1 MADTIT
7 ALAALLW
14 PLMFLVLLL
23 VVRRPLVAVVRS
35 AEQREWTLEVGGQKI
50 NMGQLSDQQNVAIAD
65 LQAQISA
72 LHQRITEVGGTEGA
86 EVRPGWEQLPV
97 DDSRADTVPNSVL
110 WVDDYPSNNALI
122 VEQLQRNGIRVD
134 IALSTAEGLAKLG
147 ERRYGAVLSDM
158 GRYEND
164 TSVSDAGITLLRAV
178 RETHPTVPFL
188 IYCGARAAAHF
199 RDEALSAGADV
210 ITASPTELSDRLRS
224 LGLL

>member
-1 MADTIT
+1 MADTV
-7 ALAALLW
+7 AAFAALLW
-14 PLMFLVLLL
+14 PLLFLIILL
-23 VVRRPLVAVVRS
+23 VMRRPLVAVVRS
-35 AEQREWTLEVGGQKI
+35 AEQREWTVEIGGQKI
-50 NMGQLSDQQNVAIAD
+50 NMGQLSDQQNLAIAD

-72 LHQRITEVGGTEGA
+72 LHQRIAELGDAGA
-86 EVRPGWEQLPV
+86 VVAGPGWEPA
-97 DDSRADTVPNSVL
+97 DESRADTVPHTVL

-164 TSVSDAGITLLRAV
+164 TSVSDAGIKLLRAV

-199 RDEALSAGADV
+199 HDEALAAGADV